1 MLYLLGK
8 AYFHT
13 FLRLFS
19 SHIVLLSIGILT
31 TWILTWIVLPRLWH
45 RLPHDHGKALVPG
58 GELSKGKPTGA
69 GRWLLLLLLPA
80 FILFLPPEGADGQ
93 GSFCSFAGRIAGKER
108 RFQPGKKRK
117 QDGARENDP
126 RSGAVFKE
134 VQRPREDEPDQVSG
148 PPLFFHRFISPV
160 RP

>member
-31 TWILTWIVLPRLWH
+31 TWILSWILLPRLWH

-58 GELSKGKPTGA
+58 GALGL
-69 GRWLLLLLLPA
+69 R
-80 FILFLPPEGADGQ
+80 
-93 GSFCSFAGRIAGKER
+93 
-108 RFQPGKKRK
+108 
-117 QDGARENDP
+117 QDGSVAANFESFPGWTDVACVSGGSLCVLGIRSDGALLAHFF
-126 RSGAVFKE
+126 RSGDAFEIDNYTDVLAVAGGGGHSAIMT
-134 VQRPREDEPDQVSG
+134 RSGQVRAFG
-148 PPLFFHRFISPV
+148 NNEYGQCDIGWWELGE
-160 RP
+160 